1 MQATAIQ
8 IEHGGSS
15 RILKLGLDETL
26 SNEAT
31 ILSFIRNGMLYEP
44 DVSTV
49 MLRTLAP
56 GDLVVDVGANI
67 GYFTSLAALL
77 VGPRGQVLA
86 FEPDADNVARL
97 EANLALNQLANVTI
111 VRQPVSDRLGEVE
124 FFLNSDSSGG
134 NALWDPARFPG
145 NVRSERA
152 RKRQTLMATT
162 LDAEIAR
169 LGLATPKL
177 IKIDTEGAEQ
187 KVLEGARRLLENAA
201 VPFVIAELHL
211 FGLKQLGASQQSLRQ
226 LMAAQGYA
234 TFLPYYDDALPKLIP
249 PQTELRPK
257 AIVNLLFSTLERIA
271 LRWPT
276 ETADPMKSH

>member
-1 MQATAIQ
+1 MQTTAIQ
-8 IEHGGSS
+8 IEHGGIS
-15 RILKLGLDETL
+15 RVLKLGLDETL

-31 ILSFIRNGMLYEP
+31 ILAFIRNGMLYEP
-44 DVSTV
+44 DVSAV

-86 FEPDADNVARL
+86 FEPDGDNVARL
-97 EANLALNQLANVTI
+97 EANLALNQLDNVTI

-134 NALWDPARFPG
+134 NALWDPAHFPG
-145 NVRSERA
+145 NVRSERD

-162 LDAEIAR
+162 LDAELDR
-169 LGLATPKL
+169 RGLGTPKL
-177 IKIDTEGAEQ
+177 VKIDTEGAEQ
-187 KVLEGARRLLENAA
+187 KILEGARQLLENAA
-201 VPFVIAELHL
+201 VPFVIAELHP
-211 FGLKQLGASQQSLRQ
+211 FGLQQLGASQQSLRQ

-234 TFLPYYDDALPKLIP
+234 TFLPYYDDALPELIP

-257 AIVNLLFSTLERIA
+257 AIVNLLFSTLERVA
-271 LRWPT
+271 QRWPT
-276 ETADPMKSH
+276 ETADPMKSL